1 MAKKYDIKFAA
12 REYEVKGEKKTY
24 WSSHG
29 TLFIEDS
36 GKIKI
41 KMDSRPD
48 SKDYDGWFQVF
59 EQKPKE
65 QYQGL
70 PRDDGDDIPF

>member
-1 MAKKYDIKFAA
+1 
-12 REYEVKGEKKTY
+12 
-24 WSSHG
+24 
-29 TLFIEDS
+29 LFIEDS

-70 PRDDGDDIPF
+70 PQDDDMAF

>member
-1 MAKKYDIKFAA
+1 MSKKYDIKFAA

-29 TLFIEDS
+29 TLFIEDN

-41 KMDSRPD
+41 TITIKGASF
-48 SKDYDGWFQVF
+48 SNL
-59 EQKPKE
+59 ES
-65 QYQGL
+65 
-70 PRDDGDDIPF
+70 